1 MQLNYKY
8 TFIYGFVGLT
18 ILSLFINIFLC
29 NEDLQEYLKNDLNS
43 FCNKRENIKEKN
55 KEKELEKINI

>member
-1 MQLNYKY
+1 MQLNCKY
-8 TFIYGFVGLT
+8 VFIYGFAGLT

-43 FCNKRENIKEKN
+43 FCNKRENIKELEKN
-55 KEKELEKINI
+55 KDII